1 MLKMI
6 LPNNCLWTSL
16 RTVEGLDYDQ
26 TMEQLKTLFPSED
39 EDMEDAGDHVLPASV
54 PESIREMSS
63 YPKAIESLGCMIW
76 SVI

>member
-6 LPNNCLWTSL
+6 LPTNVLWTSL
-16 RTVEGLDYDQ
+16 RTVEGFDYDQ
-26 TMEQLKTLFPSED
+26 TMEQLKTLFPPGD
-39 EDMEDAGDHVLPASV
+39 EDMEADGDDALPASV
-54 PESIREMSS
+54 PESIREMAS